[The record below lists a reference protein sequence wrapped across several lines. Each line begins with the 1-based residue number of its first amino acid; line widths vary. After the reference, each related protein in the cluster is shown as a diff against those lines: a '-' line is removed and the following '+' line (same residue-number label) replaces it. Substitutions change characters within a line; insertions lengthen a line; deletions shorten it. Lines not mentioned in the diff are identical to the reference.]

1 MSTLTKTLVVL
12 LTLSAIFLCGIVVT
26 YVTNADNYKSLLVE
40 QRRKSQIAVT
50 EQKAAQEQLRKKK
63 EEFQRRE
70 DELTANIASLGQR
83 IGNLENELRTVKRD
97 KEALDEQVKSWVS
110 IVNELTAANEK
121 QGALLTATLADLEQI
136 KAQQIKQHRELA
148 ETTEELVAKIAVV
161 QTLDTQKKRLEEEN
175 AGLQNQMDTFLRKNG
190 REVASIE
197 PVTPERTRVLPVS
210 PIPEKIGLSGT
221 ILAIDERYSIA
232 QISIGSAHGVKE
244 GMRFFVTR
252 GDQFLCELL
261 IIDVEPE
268 KAAGVLERIRQGY
281 KPRAGDNIT
290 TNL

>member
-83 IGNLENELRTVKRD
+83 ICNLENELRTVKRD

-175 AGLQNQMDTFLRKNG
+175 AGLQNQLDTFLRKHG
-190 REVASIE
+190 REVAS
-197 PVTPERTRVLPVS
+197 
-210 PIPEKIGLSGT
+210 
-221 ILAIDERYSIA
+221 ERYSIA